1 MKLKQNILEAKRFVI
16 QPYNAVFLI
25 AWGVM
30 LLGYW
35 RGINNH
41 LPVLGNMTDELEI
54 FIVILP
60 ILLSL
65 PTFLKRIKP
74 EDHLFVIV
82 CLLLYTL
89 NFFFFPQNF
98 DALAKR
104 WLNFSIFTVPYYYI
118 GVTLDIKKFIKAF
131 YIVSITAVIV
141 CAFYELFYLQSSSY
155 VGDVDSSEY
164 NMDLAYNMLPHVLMV
179 SWQALKNMRLWR
191 FAIMLLGLM
200 LMLSFGTRGPVVCAI
215 MFIAFYLL
223 FIRHSKYQ
231 KTMRVVIIA
240 ISIFAISFLEQF
252 MLFMQVFTY
261 QIGMSTRIFDKY
273 FEGDLAQ
280 SSGRD
285 YIRETIIRELSTDNS
300 LFGHGILGSYK
311 YVGTYP
317 HNIVLDF
324 LFSYGWV
331 FGTLLLILILF
342 FIVKMIYACRN
353 DETLLVFGVL
363 LVISS
368 ILKMCFSGTYIDDTI
383 FFFLLGY
390 CIQYGW
396 RNKKQLS

>member
-1 MKLKQNILEAKRFVI
+1 MIKLEQNILDTKRFVV

-41 LPVLGNMTDELEI
+41 LPVLGSMTDELEYC
-54 FIVILP
+54 IVLLP

-65 PTFLKRIKP
+65 PKFLKQIKP
-74 EDHLFVIV
+74 EDHFFVIG
-82 CLLLYTL
+82 CLFLYTL
-89 NFFFFPQNF
+89 NFFFFPQNEV
-98 DALAKR
+98 ALIKR
-104 WLNFSIFTVPYYYI
+104 WLNYSIFTVPFYYI

-131 YIVSITAVIV
+131 YYVSITAVII
-141 CAFYELFYLQSSSY
+141 CAFYELSYLQSSSY
-155 VGDVDSSEY
+155 TGDSDTSEY
-164 NMDLAYNMLPHVLMV
+164 NMDLAYNLLPHVLMV
-179 SWQALKNMRLWR
+179 SWQALKSMRLWKIS
-191 FAIMLLGLM
+191 IMLLGLM
-200 LMLSFGTRGPVVCAI
+200 MLLSFGTRGPVVCAI
-215 MFIAFYLL
+215 TFIAIYLL
-223 FIRHSKYQ
+223 FIRPSKYQ
-231 KTMRVVIIA
+231 KTIRVITISV
-240 ISIFAISFLEQF
+240 SIFVISFLDQF

-273 FEGDLAQ
+273 LEGDLDKSA
-280 SSGRD
+280 GRD
-285 YIRETIIRELSTDNS
+285 YIRETIMRELSTDDS
-300 LFGHGILGSYK
+300 LLGHGILGSYK

-324 LFSYGWV
+324 LFSYGWF
-331 FGTLLLILILF
+331 FGTLLLFIILII
-342 FIVKMIYACRN
+342 IVKMLRACRY

-368 ILKMCFSGTYIDDTI
+368 ILKMCFSGTYIDDTL

-390 CIQYGW
+390 CVQNGL
-396 RNKKQLS
+396 RKK

>member
-1 MKLKQNILEAKRFVI
+1 MIKLEQNILDTKRFVV

-41 LPVLGNMTDELEI
+41 LPVLGSMTDELEYC
-54 FIVILP
+54 IVLLP

-65 PTFLKRIKP
+65 PKFLKQIKP
-74 EDHLFVIV
+74 EDHFFVIG
-82 CLLLYTL
+82 CLFLYTL
-89 NFFFFPQNF
+89 NFFFFPQNEV
-98 DALAKR
+98 ALIKR
-104 WLNFSIFTVPYYYI
+104 WLNYSIFTVPFYYI

-131 YIVSITAVIV
+131 YYVSITAVII
-141 CAFYELFYLQSSSY
+141 CAFYELSYLQSSSY
-155 VGDVDSSEY
+155 TGDSDTSEY
-164 NMDLAYNMLPHVLMV
+164 NMDLAYNLLPHVLMV
-179 SWQALKNMRLWR
+179 SWQALKSTRLWK
-191 FAIMLLGLM
+191 I
-200 LMLSFGTRGPVVCAI
+200 
-215 MFIAFYLL
+215 YLL
-223 FIRHSKYQ
+223 FIRPSKYQ
-231 KTMRVVIIA
+231 KTIRVITISV
-240 ISIFAISFLEQF
+240 SIFVISFLDQF

-273 FEGDLAQ
+273 LEGDLDKSA
-280 SSGRD
+280 GRD
-285 YIRETIIRELSTDNS
+285 YIRETIMRELSTDDS
-300 LFGHGILGSYK
+300 LLGHGILGSYK

-324 LFSYGWV
+324 LFSYGWF
-331 FGTLLLILILF
+331 FGTLLLFIILII
-342 FIVKMIYACRN
+342 IVKMLRACRY

-368 ILKMCFSGTYIDDTI
+368 ILKMCFSGTYIDDTL

-390 CIQYGW
+390 CVQNGL
-396 RNKKQLS
+396 RKK